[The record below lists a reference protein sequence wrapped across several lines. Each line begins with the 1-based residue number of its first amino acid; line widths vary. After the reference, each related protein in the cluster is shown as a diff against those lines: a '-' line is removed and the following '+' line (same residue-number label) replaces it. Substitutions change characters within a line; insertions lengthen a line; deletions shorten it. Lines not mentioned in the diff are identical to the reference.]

1 MVDSQKNKERFLQ
14 ICRDVIKRPG
24 IDKLLA
30 WLEKSDFYSAPA
42 STRFHLSE
50 YGGLLAH
57 SLNVYDEMKRLCAV
71 YEQFTSV
78 SEESIAIMALFHDLC
93 KVNFYKPDTRNVKK
107 DGVWVAVPTYSV
119 KEKFPFG
126 GHGSNSRFI
135 VHQFIQLTPEEACA
149 INCHMGL
156 SEHER
161 SIGDAYEAQ
170 PSAWLLHVADEAATF
185 LIEKD
190 EEE

>member
-1 MVDSQKNKERFLQ
+1 MIYFTSDLHFGHENVIRFDHRPFASAEEMDETLIERWNNK
-14 ICRDVIKRPG
+14 V
-24 IDKLLA
+24 
-30 WLEKSDFYSAPA
+30 SD
-42 STRFHLSE
+42 TD
-50 YGGLLAH
+50 

-126 GHGSNSRFI
+126 GHGSKSMFI

-170 PSAWLLHVADEAATF
+170 SSAWLLHVADEAATF